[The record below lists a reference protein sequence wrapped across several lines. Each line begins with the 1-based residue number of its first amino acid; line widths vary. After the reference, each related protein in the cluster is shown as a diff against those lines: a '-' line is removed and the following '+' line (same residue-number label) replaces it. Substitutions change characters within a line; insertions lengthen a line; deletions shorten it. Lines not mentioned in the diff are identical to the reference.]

1 MKILV
6 CGGAGFIGSN
16 FIHYILETFPHYEVV
31 NFDKLTY
38 AGNLD
43 NLKDIENNLAYSS
56 RYTFVK
62 GDVCDYNLLAEVV
75 EKYHID
81 HIINFAAET
90 HVDRSIFGDCTEFV
104 MTNTF
109 GVLQIL
115 NLCRHY
121 KIEKFVNVSTD
132 EVYGTL
138 ALDSADKFTEAT
150 PIKPNMPYAAAK
162 AGGDMLC
169 NSYFVTH
176 KAPVVVTHCSNN
188 YGPYQ
193 YPEKLIPSS
202 VFRLLKNKPILIHG
216 NGKNV
221 RDWIHVRDHCRALY
235 LMLEKGVPGE
245 VYNVGVDNEHTNL
258 DVAKIILRLMNL
270 PETMIEFVEDR
281 PGNDLRYAID
291 SSKLQKLGWQPIYTR
306 EQFEVGMT
314 ETINWYLTHKDWVE
328 NLWNK
333 HEEAYKINHSP
344 TVAKKQEEYKK
355 KVLEQEAI

>member
-16 FIHYILETFPHYEVV
+16 FVHYILENFPHYQVV

-38 AGNLD
+38 AGNLE
-43 NLKDIENNLAYSS
+43 NLKDIEDDLAKSS

-62 GDVCDYNLLAEVV
+62 GDICDYKLLNEVV
-75 EKYHID
+75 DKYQID

-115 NLCRHY
+115 NLCRHH
-121 KIEKFVNVSTD
+121 KITKFVNVSTD

-138 ALDSADKFTEAT
+138 ALESNDRFTEST
-150 PIKPNMPYAAAK
+150 PICPNMPYAAAK
-162 AGGDMLC
+162 AGGDMLAH
-169 NSYFVTH
+169 SYFITH
-176 KAPVVVTHCSNN
+176 KIPVVVTHCSNN
-188 YGPYQ
+188 YGSYQ

-216 NGKNV
+216 SGRNV

-235 LMLEKGVPGE
+235 LMLEKGIPGE
-245 VYNVGVDNEHTNL
+245 VYNVGVDNERSNL
-258 DVAKIILRLMNL
+258 EIAKMILRLMNL

-291 SSKLQKLGWQPIYTR
+291 STKLQNLGWSPVYTHD
-306 EQFEVGMT
+306 QFEVGMS
-314 ETINWYLTHKDWVE
+314 ETINWYLTHRDWVE
-328 NLWNK
+328 DLWGK
-333 HEEAYKINHSP
+333 HEEAYKINHTP
-344 TVAKKQEEYKK
+344 TVEKKQEAIKKQEEEK
-355 KVLEQEAI
+355 EAI